1 MDDYLLKDAFKSFP
15 SGHTSSNILLTLLYI
30 YAKVS
35 LANLSKL
42 RKFWQKKVGFAG
54 LVYLS
59 LYLAGKLRL
68 FVVKTG
74 YFYRAFIC
82 SVPILGA
89 VLVAVSRI
97 RDYKHHTW
105 DVVIGALFGIL
116 FANFAYRQYYP
127 SIFSSQTGTPF
138 EPRIPKLNDAA
149 TGDSASISQRLGADY
164 GLDDEDPQ
172 LGHSSATSP
181 QSIEMM
187 NARKSHRNSQTS
199 ESTDGMVV

>member
-1 MDDYLLKDAFKSFP
+1 M
-15 SGHTSSNILLTLLYI
+15 

-35 LANLSKL
+35 LANANLKSW
-42 RKFWQKKVGFAG
+42 RKVGFAG

-105 DVVIGALFGIL
+105 DVVIGALLGII
-116 FANFAYRQYYP
+116 FANFGYRQYYP
-127 SIFSSQTGTPF
+127 SVFSPQTGIPF
-138 EPRIPKLNDAA
+138 EPRIQKRNDAA

-172 LGHSSATSP
+172 LGYSSATSP
-181 QSIEMM
+181 QSIELA
-187 NARKSHRNSQTS
+187 NARKTQRNEQAS
-199 ESTDGMVV
+199 EISDGMEV